1 MHSETRR
8 SSPAPRGHTQHPH
21 LPGERKASAG
31 PGGKPASSRGPRA
44 ARAASPPRTRVPPGR
59 SPGPRPSCPLSAPGA
74 GQARA
79 RGQHKGKPPLNTRKS
94 RPPRQRGGGTPAP
107 RGARSH
113 TPPRARPGRRRRRAG
128 GREHRSRRL
137 PRWAGRHLGAC
148 GHPHRPP
155 LTLLGNKKAPRH
167 PVPGQVPP
175 GPGAS
180 GPPGLRTPPGR
191 ARALP
196 RGRSHEGPGHPRLGV
211 EGPGS
216 AGPGPRAPG
225 ASAQGG
231 ARAGRPRR
239 ARLLSGRGGGPAP
252 GAGPRRPPAARGGG
266 ASTHTC

>member
-31 PGGKPASSRGPRA
+31 PGGKPASSRGPGLPGRPPHPAPGSRPAA
-44 ARAASPPRTRVPPGR
+44 ARGPGLPAPSPPRSRPGT
-59 SPGPRPSCPLSAPGA
+59 GPGA
-74 GQARA
+74 A
-79 RGQHKGKPPLNTRKS
+79 
-94 RPPRQRGGGTPAP
+94 QRETAAQYPEIPSSPTA
-107 RGARSH
+107 
-113 TPPRARPGRRRRRAG
+113 RRRDASTPGGAEPHAPEGEAGAAAAGG

-216 AGPGPRAPG
+216 AGPGPRAPRGLG
-225 ASAQGG
+225 AGR
-231 ARAGRPRR
+231 RAGGQAAASSAPVRPRR
-239 ARLLSGRGGGPAP
+239 RSRS